1 MGFLSSLKRL
11 FFVQESLAK
20 SAAEKAKEFT
30 KEKAE
35 KVTAK
40 GKEILNKAEDVLS
53 DKIKDIRENI
63 SDVGES
69 TIETV
74 KNTAK
79 EAESMAYKALDKVS
93 ENEHVKKTAEFTEQL
108 GDKILSTGEKFMEKI
123 SETAEKYRPAG
134 EEALEKANNVAECVG
149 EKILEFKKEV
159 VEKVKTVSAEL
170 GEKFDELT
178 EKAVQESEELQNT
191 PKKEFSDKTLDAGS
205 SLLEDKDDFFAKAAK
220 YAEGNYNA
228 FDSVTSS
235 ENEAGT
241 TNDYSTDDVSSG
253 SAGEVEA
260 ASVTED
266 KSNLPPLVMGDLS
279 VDAIKEEE

>member
-11 FFVQESLAK
+11 FFVQESLAR

-30 KEKAE
+30 KEKVE
-35 KVTAK
+35 DVSSK
-40 GKEILNKAEDVLS
+40 GKEILNKAENVLS
-53 DKIKDIRENI
+53 DKIKDMRENL

-79 EAESMAYKALDKVS
+79 EVESMAYTALDEIS
-93 ENEHVKKTAEFTEQL
+93 ENEHVKRTAEFTEQL
-108 GDKILSTGEKFMEKI
+108 GDKILTAGEKFMEKI

-134 EEALEKANNVAECVG
+134 EEALENAKNVAEGTG
-149 EKILEFKKEV
+149 EKIIELKKEV
-159 VEKVKTVSAEL
+159 VEKAKTLTAEL
-170 GEKFDELT
+170 GEKFDELA
-178 EKAVQESEELQNT
+178 EKAVKESEELQNT
-191 PKKEFSDKTLDAGS
+191 PKNEFSDKTLDAGS

-220 YAEGNYNA
+220 YAEGNYNF
-228 FDSVTSS
+228 FDSVTGSD
-235 ENEAGT
+235 NEADT
-241 TNDYSTDDVSSG
+241 TNEYSADDVSPG
-253 SAGEVEA
+253 NAKEFEA